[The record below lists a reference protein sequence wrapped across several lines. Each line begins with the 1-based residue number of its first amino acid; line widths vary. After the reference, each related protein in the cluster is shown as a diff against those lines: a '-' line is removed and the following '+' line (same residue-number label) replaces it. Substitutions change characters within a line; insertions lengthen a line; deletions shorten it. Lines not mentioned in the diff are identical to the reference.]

1 MDRTSVDWEGYLL
14 AMVTPF
20 TADGAL
26 DEPGFRTV
34 IDIAIENDVD
44 GLVPVGCTGE
54 WWTLSDAERVRL
66 YQIAAEQAAG
76 RVPVIA
82 GTAAFSTKKAI
93 EMTQAAKDAGC
104 DGALLTAPPYALPLE
119 REIVTFF
126 QRISDAVSFPIVLY
140 NNPNRVRRA
149 LTPEIVDKLADIE
162 NVVAIKD
169 SSGDIDMQLKTLDV
183 CKERIRYFQGGTKN
197 AHRLVSAGSLGFID
211 SVIAHVSGN
220 QGSRFYRELRDG
232 NVDDAL
238 KLVDPDWAI
247 ELHDLFWGEAG
258 MFPASLKEAMVLT
271 GRPGGPPRDPL
282 LPVTDDER
290 EIMKKRLSELGIAVT
305 AVA

>member
-1 MDRTSVDWEGYLL
+1 MDRTSVDWEGYFL
-14 AMVTPF
+14 AMITPF

-26 DEPGFRTV
+26 DEQGFRDV
-34 IDIAIENDVD
+34 IDIAIDNEVD
-44 GLVPVGCTGE
+44 GIVPVGCTGE
-54 WWTLSDAERVRL
+54 WWALTDAERVRL
-66 YQIAAEQAAG
+66 YEITAQHTAG
-76 RVPVIA
+76 RVPTIV
-82 GTAAFSTKKAI
+82 GTAAFSTRKAI

-104 DGALLTAPPYALPLE
+104 DAAMLTAPPYALPLE

-126 QRISDAVSFPIVLY
+126 QRISDAVDFPIVLY

-169 SSGDIDMQLKTLDV
+169 SSGDIDMQLKTLEV
-183 CKERIRYFQGGTKN
+183 CKDRIRYFQGGTKN
-197 AHRLVSAGSLGFID
+197 AHRLVPAGSLGFVD
-211 SVIAHVSGN
+211 SAIAHVSGN

-232 NVDDAL
+232 NIDAAL
-238 KLVDPDWAI
+238 ELVPSEWAV

-258 MFPASLKEAMVLT
+258 MFPASLKEAMVLV

-282 LPVTDDER
+282 LPITDEER
-290 EIMKKRLSELGIAVT
+290 EVLKKRLAELGIAVT